1 MEAVSTELSTQA
13 TGLNTISQELK
24 LLIEQFRL
32 NGEVYEAEGQSNG
45 GGREDT
51 VRLQQHARA

>member
-1 MEAVSTELSTQA
+1 VGTELCTQA

-32 NGEVYEAEGQSNG
+32 NGEVRAAKGQSNG
-45 GGREDT
+45 GYG
-51 VRLQQHARA
+51 APGPP